1 MEHLNFYKIWF
12 LLHTSLIFFSL
23 KNVNPG
29 LVQTVAVSLPLS
41 PKEAI
46 ALQPTN
52 IVSLPRLLPI
62 SVIKPEQQT
71 ALVSEQ
77 PEAIDLSRSSSFQ
90 SDESDQSMMSHSVQN
105 VQIEVARVQEIA
117 AYVNGTAREVLMRI
131 DNTLADIK
139 DELQTRN
146 QVERKRLL
154 FDVAKF
160 KFLHPNFNFD
170 PTQ

>member
-1 MEHLNFYKIWF
+1 
-12 LLHTSLIFFSL
+12 
-23 KNVNPG
+23 
-29 LVQTVAVSLPLS
+29 
-41 PKEAI
+41 
-46 ALQPTN
+46 
-52 IVSLPRLLPI
+52 
-62 SVIKPEQQT
+62 
-71 ALVSEQ
+71 
-77 PEAIDLSRSSSFQ
+77 
-90 SDESDQSMMSHSVQN
+90 MSHSVQN

-117 AYVNGTAREVLMRI
+117 AYVNGSTREVLMRI

-170 PTQ
+170 PAQWDFCEVRLLNIIFQKLLSNQHVLIFKI